1 MVETPSRTWKHKNQ
15 FTKRIPFKKYKPHIY
30 YFCMVFSSLSL
41 LLPFWLGTHLHTLWI
56 AKYKNLS
63 NGWNAFC
70 KLIFIFFLLVST
82 IYFTIIKLSPSSYS
96 SLTSI
101 LMYLVNWFSF
111 FSHSFHH
118 IFYPHKTIS
127 TILLVFNFY
136 FKLHYSNN
144 STIQT
149 THSTNQNSFYT
160 AIYTIYWPYGVRLI
174 SYPMNDHFLAW
185 RKKKVQKQENRDSFK
200 NPILVSH
207 IA

>member
-1 MVETPSRTWKHKNQ
+1 MHFVNW
-15 FTKRIPFKKYKPHIY
+15 
-30 YFCMVFSSLSL
+30 FS
-41 LLPFWLGTHLHTLWI
+41 
-56 AKYKNLS
+56 
-63 NGWNAFC
+63 
-70 KLIFIFFLLVST
+70 FFLLVST

-101 LMYLVNWFSF
+101 LMYLENWFSF

-160 AIYTIYWPYGVRLI
+160 AIYTICWPYGVRLI

-185 RKKKVQKQENRDSFK
+185 REKKSKNRKIGIASKTQSLFRILLNVKLFPAVYFK
-200 NPILVSH
+200 LHSVNNIIYSVD
-207 IA
+207 